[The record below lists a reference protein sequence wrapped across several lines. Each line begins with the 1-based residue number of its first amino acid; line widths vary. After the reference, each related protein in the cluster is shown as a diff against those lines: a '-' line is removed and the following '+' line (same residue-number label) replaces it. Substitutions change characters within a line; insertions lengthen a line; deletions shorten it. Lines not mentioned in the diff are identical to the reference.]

1 MANVLSDEK
10 KQQVLALGRLGWSLR
25 HIEQATGVRRE
36 TASIYLKTAGIAV
49 RPAGGWG
56 RRPALAESVK
66 SATEAG
72 RVPSTDTTRG
82 ADPDRSKPANASP
95 FDHPVSKP
103 SREVTTDFGAG
114 KEAFPA
120 SGRPLPQAPTA
131 EETREAD
138 PPKLAKEVTTDP
150 AIAPAPVSALPSKR
164 SPGASACEPYREI
177 IEVALAR
184 GRNAM
189 AIWQDLVSQC
199 GFTAAYTSVKR
210 FVRRLRGV
218 HVPEAH
224 PVIVTAPGEE
234 AQVDYGTGP
243 MVRDPQSGK
252 YRRTRLFVLTL
263 GYSRKSVR
271 LLVFQSSS
279 RTWAELHEKAFRRL
293 GGVVRLIVL
302 DNLREGVLVPDVYD
316 PTLNPL
322 YRDMLAH
329 YGVVGMPCRV
339 QHPDRKGKVEAGVG
353 HAQKTPLK
361 GLRFESLEQ
370 AQAYLD
376 RWETQWADTRIHGTT
391 KRQVAAMFAEEKP
404 ALQPLP
410 LEPFRYYQYGQ
421 RTVHLDGCVEV
432 EAAYYGTP
440 PGWIGRLVNVQWDD
454 LFVRLLDPH
463 TGQLLREHVR
473 QKRGRYR
480 IKPEDYPKRA
490 PLGTLQLLARAERAG
505 THIGALCQAIHR
517 AEGEVCV
524 RRILGVLAL
533 AKKFGLAAVEEA
545 CTAALEL
552 QVHEYRFVRRY
563 LERRPQA
570 PLSLQQV
577 DPLIRELGHYRDII
591 QQRMQQ
597 QEQQR
602 SLFETVPEA
611 PPPTSPEVQP

>member
-10 KQQVLALGRLGWSLR
+10 KQQVIALGRLGWTLR
-25 HIEQATGVRRE
+25 RIQQATRVRRE
-36 TASIYLKTAGIAV
+36 TASAYLKAAGIAV
-49 RPAGGWG
+49 RLPGGWG
-56 RRPALAESVK
+56 RRA
-66 SATEAG
+66 
-72 RVPSTDTTRG
+72 VP
-82 ADPDRSKPANASP
+82 KPA
-95 FDHPVSKP
+95 K
-103 SREVTTDFGAG
+103 EVITDFGVG
-114 KEAFPA
+114 KPA
-120 SGRPLPQAPTA
+120 SEVSPDPAPQPPTLPRPCDSAAAIPAN
-131 EETREAD
+131 EAI
-138 PPKLAKEVTTDP
+138 TDP
-150 AIAPAPVSALPSKR
+150 RAKPAPVRAVPPTR
-164 SPGASACEPYREI
+164 SPSASACEPYREL
-177 IEVALAR
+177 IELGLAR

-189 AIWQDLVSQC
+189 AIWQDLVSET
-199 GFTAAYTSVKR
+199 GFTSGYQSVRR
-210 FVRRLRGV
+210 FVGKLRGSQA
-218 HVPEAH
+218 PQAH

-279 RTWAELHEKAFRRL
+279 RTWAQLHEKAFRRL
-293 GGVVRLIVL
+293 GGVVRIIVL
-302 DNLREGVLVPDVYD
+302 DNLREGVLAPDLYD

-322 YRDMLAH
+322 YRDVLAH
-329 YGVVGMPCRV
+329 YGAVAMPCRV

-376 RWETQWADTRIHGTT
+376 RWETHWADTRIHGTT

-404 ALQPLP
+404 ALLPLP

-432 EAAYYGTP
+432 EAAYYGAP
-440 PGWIGRLVNVQWDD
+440 PGWIGRLVHVQWDD
-454 LFVRLLDPH
+454 LYVRLLEPR

-480 IKPEDYPKRA
+480 IKEEDYPKRA
-490 PLGTLQLLARAERAG
+490 PLGTLHLLARAERAG
-505 THIGALCQAIHR
+505 THIGAFCQAIHR
-517 AEGEVCV
+517 DQGELGV

-577 DPLIRELGHYRDII
+577 DPLIRELVHYRDLI
-591 QQRMQQ
+591 QQRMQE
-597 QEQQR
+597 QEQPR

-611 PPPTSPEVQP
+611 PPRTSPEVQE